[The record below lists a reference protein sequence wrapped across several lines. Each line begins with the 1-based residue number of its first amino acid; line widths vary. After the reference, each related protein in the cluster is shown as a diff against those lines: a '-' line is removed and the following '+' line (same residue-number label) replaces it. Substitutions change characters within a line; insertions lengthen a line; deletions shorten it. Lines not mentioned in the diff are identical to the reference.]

1 MKELVVSIILE
12 IFTVAGFASCGQQHV
27 TDTGSVSESRTA
39 KVLSVAHAPQGGYFY
54 SDRIFLDSF
63 RSSKLMGIS
72 QDYQTL
78 QKLKD
83 SSSCDEARPFL
94 FSDEELHEIVAQT
107 QREITI
113 D

>member
-1 MKELVVSIILE
+1 MKELVAILE
-12 IFTVAGFASCGQQHV
+12 IFTVAGFASCGQQRV
-27 TDTGSVSESRTA
+27 TDTGPVSESQTA
-39 KVLSVAHAPQGGYFY
+39 KVLSVPHAPQGVCFY

-63 RSSKLMGIS
+63 RSSKLMGRS

-83 SSSCDEARPFL
+83 SSSCDEERPFL
-94 FSDEELHEIVAQT
+94 FSDEELYEIVGQT

>member
-1 MKELVVSIILE
+1 MKELVVSILE
-12 IFTVAGFASCGQQHV
+12 IFTFAGFASCVQQRV
-27 TDTGSVSESRTA
+27 THTGPVSESQTA
-39 KVLSVAHAPQGGYFY
+39 KVLSVTHPPQGKSFY

-72 QDYQTL
+72 RDYQTL

-83 SSSCDEARPFL
+83 SSSCDEERPFL

>member
-1 MKELVVSIILE
+1 MKELVSILE
-12 IFTVAGFASCGQQHV
+12 IFTVASCGQQHV
-27 TDTGSVSESRTA
+27 TDTGSVSESQTA
-39 KVLSVAHAPQGGYFY
+39 KVLSVAHAPQGKSFY

-63 RSSKLMGIS
+63 RSSKLIRIS
-72 QDYQTL
+72 QDYQAL

-83 SSSCDEARPFL
+83 FSSCDEERPFL

>member
-1 MKELVVSIILE
+1 MKELVVSILE
-12 IFTVAGFASCGQQHV
+12 IFTVAGFASCGQQRV
-27 TDTGSVSESRTA
+27 TDTGSVSESQTA
-39 KVLSVAHAPQGGYFY
+39 KVLSVAHAPQGKSFY

-83 SSSCDEARPFL
+83 SSSCDEERPFL

>member
-1 MKELVVSIILE
+1 MKELVVSILE

-54 SDRIFLDSF
+54 SDRIFVDSF
-63 RSSKLMGIS
+63 RFSKLMGIS

-83 SSSCDEARPFL
+83 FSSCDEERPFL

-107 QREITI
+107 QREIRI

>member
-1 MKELVVSIILE
+1 MKELVVSILK

-27 TDTGSVSESRTA
+27 TDTGPVSESQTA
-39 KVLSVAHAPQGGYFY
+39 KVLSAAHAPQGKSFY
-54 SDRIFLDSF
+54 SDRIFVDSF

-72 QDYQTL
+72 QDYQVL

-83 SSSCDEARPFL
+83 SSSSDEERPFL

>member
-1 MKELVVSIILE
+1 MKELVVSILE

-27 TDTGSVSESRTA
+27 TDTGSVSESQTA
-39 KVLSVAHAPQGGYFY
+39 KVLSVAHAPQGKSFY

-83 SSSCDEARPFL
+83 SSSCDEERPFL
-94 FSDEELHEIVAQT
+94 FSDEELHEMVAQT

>member
-1 MKELVVSIILE
+1 MQD
-12 IFTVAGFASCGQQHV
+12 FASCGQQHV
-27 TDTGSVSESRTA
+27 TDTGSVSESQTA
-39 KVLSVAHAPQGGYFY
+39 KVLSVAHAPQGKNFY

-63 RSSKLMGIS
+63 RSSKLMRIS

-83 SSSCDEARPFL
+83 SSSSDEERPFL